1 MVFRPSSPT
10 SSSRVQAETPV
21 AEAETIFTIPPRKNQ
36 PEAMSGVELIR
47 QAEIEAEI
55 RIKRQRQ
62 LREEAAKTN
71 PPQQQRKRASKRTPA
86 AV

>member
-1 MVFRPSSPT
+1 MVFRASNPT
-10 SSSRVQAETPV
+10 SPSRVQTETSV
-21 AEAETIFTIPPRKNQ
+21 AKAETIFTMPPKKNR
-36 PEAMSGVELIR
+36 PGAISGAELIR

>member
-1 MVFRPSSPT
+1 MVFRPSNPT
-10 SSSRVQAETPV
+10 SSFRVAQTSV
-21 AEAETIFTIPPRKNQ
+21 AEAETIFTMPPKKTK
-36 PEAMSGVELIR
+36 PEAMSGAELIR

-86 AV
+86 GV